1 MSLIHWDRSVL
12 SLHLREILEDENPN
26 NQLALAGIG
35 VIVLGTIVVPAAT
48 KLGRPLLKAAIKQG
62 LSVYHETKQ
71 TRIDIEQNGFNPNN
85 NSTTSADK
93 IP

>member
-12 SLHLREILEDENPN
+12 SFHLREILEEENAN
-26 NQLALAGIG
+26 NQIALAGIG

-62 LSVYHETKQ
+62 LSLYHESKQ
-71 TRIDIEQNGFNPNN
+71 TCTDIEQDGFNPDNN
-85 NSTTSADK
+85 LTNSAEK

>member
-1 MSLIHWDRSVL
+1 MSLVHWDRSVL

-26 NQLALAGIG
+26 HQLALAGIG

-62 LSVYHETKQ
+62 LSLYQETQ
-71 TRIDIEQNGFNPNN
+71 PNR
-85 NSTTSADK
+85 TDTGE
-93 IP
+93 

>member
-12 SLHLREILEDENPN
+12 SLHLREILEEENPN

-35 VIVLGTIVVPAAT
+35 VIVFGTIVVPAAT

-62 LSVYHETKQ
+62 LSLYHESKQ
-71 TRIDIEQNGFNPNN
+71 TWTDLEQDGLNPDNN
-85 NSTTSADK
+85 LTNSAEK
-93 IP
+93 IT

>member
-12 SLHLREILEDENPN
+12 SFHLREILEDENPN

-35 VIVLGTIVVPAAT
+35 AIVLGTIVVPAAT

-62 LSVYHETKQ
+62 LSLYHETKP
-71 TRIDIEQNGFNPNN
+71 TRTDIEPDGFNSDP
-85 NSTTSADK
+85 NSTASAEK

>member
-12 SLHLREILEDENPN
+12 SLHLREILEDENAN

-62 LSVYHETKQ
+62 LSLYHESKQ
-71 TRIDIEQNGFNPNN
+71 TW
-85 NSTTSADK
+85 ADL
-93 IP
+93 

>member
-12 SLHLREILEDENPN
+12 SLHLREILEDENAN

-35 VIVLGTIVVPAAT
+35 VIVFGTIVVPAAT

-62 LSVYHETKQ
+62 LSLYNESKQ
-71 TRIDIEQNGFNPNN
+71 TWTDLEQDGLNPDN
-85 NSTTSADK
+85 NSTHSAEK
-93 IP
+93 IT

>member
-26 NQLALAGIG
+26 HQLALAGLG

-62 LSVYHETKQ
+62 LSLYQDSKPIQ
-71 TRIDIEQNGFNPNN
+71 TEIEQNGFNPNN
-85 NSTTSADK
+85 NSTTSAEK
-93 IP
+93 II

>member
-1 MSLIHWDRSVL
+1 MSIIHWDRSVL
-12 SLHLREILEDENPN
+12 SFHLREILEEENAN

-35 VIVLGTIVVPAAT
+35 VIVFGTIVVPAAT

-62 LSVYHETKQ
+62 LSLYHESKQ
-71 TRIDIEQNGFNPNN
+71 TWTDIEQDAFNPDN
-85 NSTTSADK
+85 NSTTSAEK